1 MYKVGTKG
9 QVVIDKELRDRLG
22 VGPGWIA
29 IQRLVD
35 DHLEIR
41 FFPPEHNESLLGV
54 LPPKREEDRIPE
66 NADWGEIKAKAWA
79 AAVDRPK
86 FWPTG
91 HSA

>member
-1 MYKVGTKG
+1 
-9 QVVIDKELRDRLG
+9 
-22 VGPGWIA
+22 
-29 IQRLVD
+29 
-35 DHLEIR
+35 
-41 FFPPEHNESLLGV
+41 LGV